1 MATNELILDLVDL
14 DPQPVRQVVRIDRTN
29 YDMVHDSI
37 LANLRVYGPMTSM
50 QLGAMVEDQ
59 LQDDFVGPLMWY
71 YSMVSSDMLACG
83 EMRAVPGS
91 RPQLFDIL

>member
-1 MATNELILDLVDL
+1 MATNEFILEVDPSPL
-14 DPQPVRQVVRIDRTN
+14 KEVVHVERTK

-37 LANLRVYGPMTSM
+37 LANLRVYGPMTFM

-59 LQDDFVGPLMWY
+59 LQDDFDGPLMWY
-71 YSMVSSDMLACG
+71 YSMVSADMQACG
-83 EMRAVPGS
+83 EVRAVPGS